1 MEKFLVET
9 IKKLSGRYKEAIQ
22 KKFKETTDLNLAPL
36 KALKERISEV
46 HKSGESLIKVIINQL
61 LPSSNFT
68 DEKRTAIQGIYFLN
82 QKPGNINKVQG
93 FYEDIA
99 KIKRI
104 SREFSFDQLDVNW
117 NLTDSQLKQSLI
129 EVRNGF
135 HDRFEK
141 VFSSEE
147 FLNGVIVKP
156 EKRVDPEECPKSI
169 QVTLKKIYFD
179 RKWLGL

>member
-1 MEKFLVET
+1 M
-9 IKKLSGRYKEAIQ
+9 
-22 KKFKETTDLNLAPL
+22 
-36 KALKERISEV
+36 
-46 HKSGESLIKVIINQL
+46 
-61 LPSSNFT
+61 
-68 DEKRTAIQGIYFLN
+68 
-82 QKPGNINKVQG
+82 
-93 FYEDIA
+93 
-99 KIKRI
+99 
-104 SREFSFDQLDVNW
+104 NW

-169 QVTLKKIYFD
+169 QVTLKNFWFD